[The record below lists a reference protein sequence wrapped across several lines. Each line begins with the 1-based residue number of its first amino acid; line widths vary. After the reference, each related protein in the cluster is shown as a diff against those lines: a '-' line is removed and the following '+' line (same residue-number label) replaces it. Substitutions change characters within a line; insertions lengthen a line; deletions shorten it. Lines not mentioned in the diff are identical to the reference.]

1 MVAAEERPTGV
12 KIGDSKTWYSRVPG
26 DAGELFF
33 TRFPFGAGED
43 ARGDFDEARSELKDC
58 GGVPWAAVAGAI
70 FADVER
76 VGHAVEGN
84 VLDDHFGDE
93 AECLHLERVVFQVT
107 AIGAD
112 AQAKGN
118 LLGGGGNLFWLGGRR
133 GFHFALPFKGDQGPA
148 SVVHLGKISGSG
160 EDADSFTH
168 AINLF
173 HGSLQ
178 DECWLDPRD
187 VISR

>member
-1 MVAAEERPTGV
+1 LV
-12 KIGDSKTWYSRVPG
+12 S
-26 DAGELFF
+26 
-33 TRFPFGAGED
+33 TRFPLDGREEE
-43 ARGDFDEARSELKDC
+43 RGHFDEASSELKDC
-58 GGVPWAAVAGAI
+58 GGVPGAAVAGAI

-76 VGHAVEGN
+76 FSNAVEGN

-93 AECLHLERVVFQVT
+93 AECLHLERIIFRVT

-148 SVVHLGKISGSG
+148 SLVHLGKISGSG
-160 EDADSFTH
+160 EDAASFTH
-168 AINLF
+168 AINLV

-178 DECWLDPRD
+178 DELLL
-187 VISR
+187 

>member
-1 MVAAEERPTGV
+1 MRGATSMRRGVSLKTAAAFQGRPSRV
-12 KIGDSKTWYSRVPG
+12 RYSRTLS
-26 DAGELFF
+26 ASAML
-33 TRFPFGAGED
+33 
-43 ARGDFDEARSELKDC
+43 LKEMS
-58 GGVPWAAVAGAI
+58 WTIISATKRI
-70 FADVER
+70 I
-76 VGHAVEGN
+76 
-84 VLDDHFGDE
+84 
-93 AECLHLERVVFQVT
+93 FQVT

-148 SVVHLGKISGSG
+148 SGGHLGKISGSG
-160 EDADSFTH
+160 EDADSVTH

-178 DECWLDPRD
+178 DEL
-187 VISR
+187 